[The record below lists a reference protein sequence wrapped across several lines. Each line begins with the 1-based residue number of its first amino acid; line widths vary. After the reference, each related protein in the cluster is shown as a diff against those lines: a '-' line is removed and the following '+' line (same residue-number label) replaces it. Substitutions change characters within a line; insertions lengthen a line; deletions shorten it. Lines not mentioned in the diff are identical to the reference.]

1 MSHPKTLAMTSY
13 DHVAVSHPGPSINT
27 PPILCDRSPQR
38 SAARCCL
45 ASSSRAVTVR
55 LETSSISQEG
65 RAKSRT
71 LPDTHL
77 PALVPSVSPK
87 QNRETARVVGEWSKP
102 AETLSRALSFFR
114 SFFLSST
121 RPIYMEHVNI
131 FCSPDN
137 RRPAQTCL
145 AHFLTV
151 TLL

>member
-77 PALVPSVSPK
+77 PALVPSVSPPS
-87 QNRETARVVGEWSKP
+87 RTAKPREWSESGRNLQK
-102 AETLSRALSFFR
+102 
-114 SFFLSST
+114 
-121 RPIYMEHVNI
+121 H
-131 FCSPDN
+131 
-137 RRPAQTCL
+137 CL
-145 AHFLTV
+145 AHFLSFVLSFFLQPGQYTWNTSTFSAV
-151 TLL
+151 LTTEDLHKRVSHTF

>member
-1 MSHPKTLAMTSY
+1 MSHPKKLAMTSY

-38 SAARCCL
+38 SAARYCL
-45 ASSSRAVTVR
+45 ASSSRAATVR
-55 LETSSISQEG
+55 LETSCISQEG

-71 LPDTHL
+71 LPDT
-77 PALVPSVSPK
+77 PSRALPSVSPPK

-102 AETLSRALSFFR
+102 AETLSRALSFF
-114 SFFLSST
+114 LSST
-121 RPIYMEHVNI
+121 SPIYMENVNI

-151 TLL
+151 TLLW